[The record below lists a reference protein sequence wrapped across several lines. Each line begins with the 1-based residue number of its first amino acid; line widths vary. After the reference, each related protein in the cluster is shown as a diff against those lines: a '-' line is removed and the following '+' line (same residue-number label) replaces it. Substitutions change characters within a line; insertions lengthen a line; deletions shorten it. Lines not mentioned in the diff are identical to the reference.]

1 MKILVIT
8 LLIIFSIGF
17 APQAKTPALTS
28 QNTQIQADT
37 TAMVEF
43 KGKYK
48 FKENPMVQNVTVGI
62 DKDKLVAD
70 PGDGNVYNL
79 IKDKDKPDTFAIEE
93 LGATVL
99 FVRDTNKKITGMKV
113 EVQGSELVAD
123 KEITDKK

>member
-1 MKILVIT
+1 MKILIIIILVI
-8 LLIIFSIGF
+8 LSIGY
-17 APQAKTPALTS
+17 ASQAKTPNLIS
-28 QNTQIQADT
+28 QSIQIQADT

-93 LGATVL
+93 IGAMVV
-99 FVRDTNKKITGMKV
+99 FVRDTNKKIIGMKV
-113 EVQGSELVAD
+113 EVQGAELVAD

>member
-1 MKILVIT
+1 MKILIIT
-8 LLIIFSIGF
+8 IFAILSVGY
-17 APQAKTPALTS
+17 ASQAKMPNLIS
-28 QNTQIQADT
+28 QYVQIKADT

-93 LGATVL
+93 IGAMVV
-99 FVRDTNKKITGMKV
+99 FVRDTNKKIIGMKV
-113 EVQGSELVAD
+113 EVQGAELVAD

>member
-1 MKILVIT
+1 MKIL
-8 LLIIFSIGF
+8 IIIILAILSIGY
-17 APQAKTPALTS
+17 ASQAKTPNLIS
-28 QNTQIQADT
+28 QNVQIQADT
-37 TAMVEF
+37 AAMVEF

-48 FKENPMVQNVTVGI
+48 FKENPMVQNVTVRI
-62 DKDKLVAD
+62 EKDKLVAD

-93 LGATVL
+93 IGAMVV
-99 FVRDTNKKITGMKV
+99 FVRDTNKKIIGMKV

>member
-1 MKILVIT
+1 MKILIVTI
-8 LLIIFSIGF
+8 LAVLSIGY
-17 APQAKTPALTS
+17 ASQAKTPNLIS
-28 QNTQIQADT
+28 QYVQIQADT

-93 LGATVL
+93 IGAMVV

-113 EVQGSELVAD
+113 EVQGSELIAD

>member
-1 MKILVIT
+1 MKILIIT
-8 LLIIFSIGF
+8 IFAILSLGY
-17 APQAKTPALTS
+17 ASQAKTPNLIS
-28 QNTQIQADT
+28 QYVQIKADT

-48 FKENPMVQNVTVGI
+48 FKENPMVQNVTVRI
-62 DKDKLVAD
+62 EKDKLVAD

-79 IKDKDKPDTFAIEE
+79 NINKEKADTYSIEE
-93 LGATVL
+93 IGAIVV

-113 EVQGSELVAD
+113 DVQGAELVAD

>member
-1 MKILVIT
+1 MKILIIT
-8 LLIIFSIGF
+8 ILAFLSFGYASH
-17 APQAKTPALTS
+17 AKTPNLIS
-28 QNTQIQADT
+28 QYVQIQADT

-48 FKENPMVQNVTVGI
+48 FKENPMVQNVTVRI
-62 DKDKLVAD
+62 EKDKLVAD

-93 LGATVL
+93 IGAIVV

-113 EVQGSELVAD
+113 EVQGAELVAD

>member
-1 MKILVIT
+1 MKILIIT
-8 LLIIFSIGF
+8 ILAFLSVGY
-17 APQAKTPALTS
+17 ASQAKTPNLIS
-28 QNTQIQADT
+28 QYVQIKADT

-48 FKENPMVQNVTVGI
+48 FKENPMVQNVTVRI
-62 DKDKLVAD
+62 EKDKLVAD

-79 IKDKDKPDTFAIEE
+79 NINKEKADTYSIEE

-99 FVRDTNKKITGMKV
+99 FVRDTNKKIIGMKV
-113 EVQGSELVAD
+113 DVQGSELVAD

>member
-1 MKILVIT
+1 MKILIIT
-8 LLIIFSIGF
+8 ILAVLSLGY
-17 APQAKTPALTS
+17 ASQAKTPNLIS
-28 QNTQIQADT
+28 QYVQIKADT

-79 IKDKDKPDTFAIEE
+79 NINKEKADTYSIEE

-99 FVRDTNKKITGMKV
+99 FVRDTNKKIIGMKV
-113 EVQGSELVAD
+113 DVQGSELVAD

>member
-1 MKILVIT
+1 MKILIIT
-8 LLIIFSIGF
+8 ILAVLSVGY
-17 APQAKTPALTS
+17 ASQAKTPNLIS
-28 QNTQIQADT
+28 QYVQIKADT

-48 FKENPMVQNVTVGI
+48 FKENPMVQNVTVRI
-62 DKDKLVAD
+62 EKDKLVAD

-79 IKDKDKPDTFAIEE
+79 NINKEKADTYSIEE

-99 FVRDTNKKITGMKV
+99 FVRDTNKKIIGMKV
-113 EVQGSELVAD
+113 DVQGSELVAD

>member
-1 MKILVIT
+1 MKILIIT
-8 LLIIFSIGF
+8 IFAILSIGY
-17 APQAKTPALTS
+17 ASQAKKPNLIS
-28 QNTQIQADT
+28 QNVQIQADT
-37 TAMVEF
+37 TEMVEF

-93 LGATVL
+93 IGAMVV
-99 FVRDTNKKITGMKV
+99 FVRDTNKKIIGMKV
-113 EVQGSELVAD
+113 EVQGAELVAD

>member
-1 MKILVIT
+1 MKILIIT
-8 LLIIFSIGF
+8 ILAVLSLGY
-17 APQAKTPALTS
+17 ASQAKTPNLIS
-28 QNTQIQADT
+28 QYVQIKADT

-48 FKENPMVQNVTVGI
+48 FKENPMVQNVTVRI
-62 DKDKLVAD
+62 EKDKLVAD

-79 IKDKDKPDTFAIEE
+79 NINKEKADTYSIEE
-93 LGATVL
+93 IGAIVV

-113 EVQGSELVAD
+113 DVQGAELVAD

>member
-1 MKILVIT
+1 MKIILIT

-17 APQAKTPALTS
+17 APQAKTPILIS
-28 QNTQIQADT
+28 QNIQIQADT

-43 KGKYK
+43 KGNYK
-48 FKENPMVQNVTVGI
+48 FKENPMVQNVMVRI
-62 DKDKLVAD
+62 EKDKLVAD
-70 PGDGNVYNL
+70 PGDGNVYDLN
-79 IKDKDKPDTFAIEE
+79 KDKEKADTFAIEE

-113 EVQGSELVAD
+113 EVQGSELIAD